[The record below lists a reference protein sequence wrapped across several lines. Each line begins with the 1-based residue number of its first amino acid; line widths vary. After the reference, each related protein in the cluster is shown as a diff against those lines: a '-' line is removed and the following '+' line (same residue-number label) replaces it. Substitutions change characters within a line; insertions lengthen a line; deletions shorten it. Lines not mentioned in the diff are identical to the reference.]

1 MKKIS
6 SSSRKS
12 PQKQLA
18 ELLLKARTQPQML
31 ALLQDLFTPKEIKM
45 IDERLQIIKMLAQ
58 KKSQRT
64 IKKDLKVSIALV
76 TRGSHALQKNHG
88 GFPLYIKHFVQTKS
102 QTWRSTLKT

>member
-1 MKKIS
+1 MKKS
-6 SSSRKS
+6 SPSTQVGA
-12 PQKQLA
+12 QKQLA
-18 ELLLKARTQPQML
+18 KLLLKAKTEPQML
-31 ALLQDLFTPKEIKM
+31 AVLQDLFTPKEIKM

-58 KKSQRT
+58 KKSQRA

-102 QTWRSTLKT
+102 QTWRSTLK